1 MVMNIL
7 WNIPLFKDVKVPYGN
22 YMSCILGDSHAKMYL
37 AVNISINRFDFIDV
51 TIKLYNSSDFQ
62 FGIYYLSF
70 VHILLKIEELKY
82 NRSKVV
88 RENIKILSNQ
98 YYSIFLIES
107 QMALILSRLSIL
119 SEKSFITERNDDKR
133 YGKLFTSL
141 VDFHYLSCQVI

>member
-1 MVMNIL
+1 MCISVMSNAVVLMNIL

-37 AVNISINRFDFIDV
+37 AVKYFYKEIQFNRYQEKFNNIFRF
-51 TIKLYNSSDFQ
+51 TT
-62 FGIYYLSF
+62 
-70 VHILLKIEELKY
+70 
-82 NRSKVV
+82 R
-88 RENIKILSNQ
+88 NIKSLSNQ